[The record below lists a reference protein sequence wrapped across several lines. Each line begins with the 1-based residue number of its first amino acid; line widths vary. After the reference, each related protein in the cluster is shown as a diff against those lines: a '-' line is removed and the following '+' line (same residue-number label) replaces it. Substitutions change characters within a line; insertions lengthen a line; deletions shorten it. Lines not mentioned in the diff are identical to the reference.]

1 MMRATVRSVLPS
13 ALRSAARPSMAK
25 AAWTASRHQPVSLH
39 NALCFTSRSF
49 SDKIHVTFVE
59 ADGTKKD
66 VSAVV
71 GETFLEIAHNNDIEL
86 EGACGGELACST
98 CHCVFDPAVYATL
111 PPITEEEEDM
121 LDMAWGL
128 TDTSR
133 LGCQIKATPEMDGIT
148 VTIPDGSNNML

>member
-1 MMRATVRSVLPS
+1 MSS
-13 ALRSAARPSMAK
+13 ALRSVVSSAMRAATRPSTT
-25 AAWTASRHQPVSLH
+25 AWKSLKPPHIHSALPFASRL
-39 NALCFTSRSF
+39 F
-49 SDKIHVTFVE
+49 SDKIRVTFVE
-59 ADGTKKD
+59 ADGAKKE
-66 VSAVV
+66 VTAAI

-98 CHCVFDPAVYATL
+98 CHCVFEPAVYATL